1 MIKVKKKYKV
11 IIMQK
16 VKKRTIVLAV
26 TALLIVIGLGVF
38 LYANRP
44 FSKIEMNAAIQ
55 KELEKDETDAK

>member
-1 MIKVKKKYKV
+1 MIKAKKKYGGNYH
-11 IIMQK
+11 
-16 VKKRTIVLAV
+16 KKGKEKNDFLAV
-26 TALLIVIGLGVF
+26 TALLIIVGLGVF